1 MYRVSHVPP
10 PLHAP
15 AHANQRAP
23 VHAQPT
29 TRIAFNHVCH
39 YLDSCFDS
47 GRLDVLKRAP
57 RRLSVTVSD
66 ALFLQLQQMADLQ
79 GRSTSNLC
87 AYLLERVV
95 QSAGENENSG
105 QAIQYKM

>member
-1 MYRVSHVPP
+1 MSVTVSS
-10 PLHAP
+10 
-15 AHANQRAP
+15 
-23 VHAQPT
+23 
-29 TRIAFNHVCH
+29 
-39 YLDSCFDS
+39 SCFDS

-95 QSAGENENSG
+95 QSAGENEDSG